1 MSASILVVDDD
12 DDLRVAMCR
21 VIGAAGYQ
29 VSSAANA
36 AEAFAKVESTDPDL
50 IMLDL
55 HLPGTSGI
63 EILET
68 LRKQGDTRPVIMVSA
83 AGTIDVAVRAVQL
96 GALDFLEKPTRNQRL
111 MLSIENALRFANL
124 SKAHRELCEQVGATS
139 ELIGSSSVMES
150 VRLLIAKV
158 APSEGRVLILGENGT
173 GKELAANALH
183 KASSRSSKPFVKVN
197 CGAIPDNLIES
208 ELFGHEK
215 GAFTGAVAQ
224 RRGKFE
230 TANGGTLFLDEIGDM
245 PAAMQVK
252 LLRVLQEGTLERVGS
267 TKSIDV
273 DVRVVAATHR
283 NLAEMVANGEFREDL
298 YYRLD
303 VVTISMP
310 ALRERRG
317 DIAELAR
324 KLLDR
329 AAERNGKKRVE
340 IEPAALELL
349 SSLDFPGNVRE
360 LSNLV
365 ERLVIMG
372 DGSPIRAADVQA
384 VTRGGTTEAKTSA
397 ATTSASA
404 SAEFIA
410 GASYRERVRQAE
422 REILLSAIRAFQGNK
437 SAAARALGL
446 ERAHFAKK
454 CRAVGLDEVEQPGGR
469 TA

>member
-1 MSASILVVDDD
+1 MTASILVVDDD

-21 VIGAAGYQ
+21 VIGAAGHQ

-36 AEAFAKVESTDPDL
+36 AETFAKVESTDPDL

-55 HLPGTSGI
+55 HLPGVSGI

-68 LRKQGDTRPVIMVSA
+68 LRKQGDMRPVIMVSA

-124 SKAHRELCEQVGATS
+124 SKAHRELCEQVGATA
-139 ELIGSSSVMES
+139 ELIGSSAVMEN
-150 VRLLIAKV
+150 VRQLIAKV

-173 GKELAANALH
+173 GKELAANAIH
-183 KASSRSSKPFVKVN
+183 KASTRSGKPFIKVN

-215 GAFTGAVAQ
+215 GSFTGAVAQ

-230 TANGGTLFLDEIGDM
+230 TAHGGTLFLDEIGDM

-252 LLRVLQEGTLERVGS
+252 LLRVLQEGTLERVGG
-267 TKSIDV
+267 TRSIEV
-273 DVRVVAATHR
+273 NVRVVAATHR
-283 NLAEMVANGEFREDL
+283 NLGEMVARGEFREDL

-303 VVTISMP
+303 VVTLTMP
-310 ALRERRG
+310 ALRERRE
-317 DIAELAR
+317 DIPELAH
-324 KLLDR
+324 KLLER
-329 AAERNGKKRVE
+329 AAQKNGKKRVE
-340 IEPAALELL
+340 IDNDALDLL
-349 SSLDFPGNVRE
+349 ASLDYPGNVRE

-372 DGSPIRAADVQA
+372 EGARVRASDVQRL
-384 VTRGGTTEAKTSA
+384 TRGVVTDPKA
-397 ATTSASA
+397 APAA
-404 SAEFIA
+404 AAEFVA
-410 GASYRERVRQAE
+410 GASYRDRVRQAE
-422 REILLSAIRAFQGNK
+422 REILSSAIRAFHGNK

-454 CRAVGLDEVEQPGGR
+454 CRAVGLDGADAHGR
-469 TA
+469 NV

>member
-12 DDLRVAMCR
+12 DDLRLAMCR

-36 AEAFAKVESTDPDL
+36 TEAFAKVESTDPDL

-55 HLPGTSGI
+55 HLPGVSGI

-68 LRKQGDTRPVIMVSA
+68 LRKQGDLRAVIMVSA
-83 AGTIDVAVRAVQL
+83 AGTIDTAVRAVQL

-111 MLSIENALRFANL
+111 LLSIENALRFSSL
-124 SKAHRELCEQVGATS
+124 SKAHRELCEQIGATS
-139 ELIGSSSVMES
+139 ELIGGSAVMES
-150 VRLLIAKV
+150 VRQLIAKV

-173 GKELAANALH
+173 GKELAANAIH
-183 KASSRSSKPFVKVN
+183 KASTRSAKPFVKVN
-197 CGAIPDNLIES
+197 CGAIPENLIES

-224 RRGKFE
+224 RRGRFE
-230 TANGGTLFLDEIGDM
+230 AAHGGTLFLDEIGDM

-252 LLRVLQEGTLERVGS
+252 LLRVLQEGTIERVGG
-267 TKSIDV
+267 TRSIEV
-273 DVRVVAATHR
+273 DVRVVAATHQ
-283 NLAEMVANGEFREDL
+283 NLAEMVARGEFREDL

-303 VVTISMP
+303 VVTITMP
-310 ALRERRG
+310 ALRERRE
-317 DIAELAR
+317 DIPELAR

-329 AAERNGKKRVE
+329 AAERNGRKRME
-340 IEPAALELL
+340 IEASALEIL
-349 SSLDFPGNVRE
+349 SALDFPGNVRE

-372 DGSPIRAADVQA
+372 DGASIRATDVQR
-384 VTRGGTTEAKTSA
+384 VTRGILSEGKVASA
-397 ATTSASA
+397 AATSPSN
-404 SAEFIA
+404 EFVP

-422 REILLSAIRAFQGNK
+422 REILASAIRAFHGNK

-454 CRAVGLDEVEQPGGR
+454 CRAVGLDESEQPGGR
-469 TA
+469 PA